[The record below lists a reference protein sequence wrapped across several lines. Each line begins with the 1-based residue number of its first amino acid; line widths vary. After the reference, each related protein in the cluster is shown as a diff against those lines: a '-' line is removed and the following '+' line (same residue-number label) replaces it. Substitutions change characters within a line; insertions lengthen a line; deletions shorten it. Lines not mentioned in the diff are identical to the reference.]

1 MNTPFFNCN
10 PTTLNYLNKV
20 PKNVIIT
27 FFLHEMY
34 EPDPSS
40 PTLRNLYNVKITQG
54 SMVSGLTVG
63 YQNQGSDIW
72 YDLRTGNIIDYDI
85 NTPTSSGWMFIPPS
99 GSLPN
104 QTNYT
109 STSFEIQES
118 VISQINPQGI
128 KYKLFFMM
136 PIGELSWE
144 YTSISDPGKVQYK
157 HLSNSLATSILTFAY
172 MGVYENTTEAQNKI
186 NSDIWDAV
194 LGNVSNWEKFVTNK
208 DLIKYGLQE
217 IYSSKSNYLIGR
229 EEVWEVYSNGKGS
242 SKMLNFGYTQLEN
255 EYPQVMSTDN
265 NLKPQPF
272 DNAKAWVDIPG
283 ETDQYPSQ
291 HFPYIGSAIDDI
303 NYLNIMVCISGSS
316 YTPKKGEENNQEQES

>member
-20 PKNVIIT
+20 PKNVMIT

-34 EPDPSS
+34 EPNQSS
-40 PTLRNLYNVKITQG
+40 PTLQNQYDVKITQG
-54 SMVSGLTVG
+54 GMVSGLTVG
-63 YQNQGSDIW
+63 YQNQGSDTW

-85 NTPTSSGWMFIPPS
+85 NTPTSSSWVFIPPS

-118 VISQINPQGI
+118 VISQMNPQGI

-136 PIGELSWE
+136 PIDGLSWE
-144 YTSISDPGKVQYK
+144 YTSVTDPGPVQYK
-157 HLSNSLATSILTFAY
+157 HLSNNKDTSILTFAY
-172 MGVYENTTEAQNKI
+172 MGIYKDTTEAQSKI

-194 LGNVSNWEKFVTNK
+194 LGNSDNWEKFVTNK

-217 IYSSKSNYLIGR
+217 IYSSKSNYLIGK
-229 EEVWEVYSNGKGS
+229 EEIWKVYSNDKGS
-242 SKMLNFGYTQLEN
+242 SKMLNFGYTKLEK
-255 EYPQVMSTDN
+255 EYPQVIN
-265 NLKPQPF
+265 GNIKPQPF

-283 ETDQYPSQ
+283 ETDQFPSQ
-291 HFPYIGSAIDDI
+291 HFPYIGSAINDI

-316 YTPKKGEENNQEQES
+316 YTPKEEDKQEQES